1 MKKKLLAVAVAMF
14 MATAPLCISAHAE
27 ENTPVPEESQESTQ
41 TESRVE
47 DLYTFSINTAG
58 RAEIYDFKPSE
69 TYEGEL
75 IIPSELDG
83 CPVGYIGN
91 AAFMNAKG
99 ITSITIPASVTD
111 MGNSVF
117 FGCTSLEK
125 ISVASGSSYFTVT
138 DGVLFA
144 DNNQFLVAYPAN
156 KSGES
161 YQIPDTVDE
170 IAQGCFGFAQ
180 NLKQITIPSHVNY
193 IDMWAFAYSNLEKV
207 VIASMQLDDYAFAY
221 CEKLHDIELQAGV
234 ETIYD
239 ATFSNCSALEQIT
252 LPNTLTYVGQYAFS
266 GTSMHSVTIPSS
278 VNEIDYCAFGYNA
291 DLNQIN
297 DFVIYGEAGTAAQ
310 TYCTEEDTEND
321 YKNDFT
327 FIEINNADEPQ
338 EIATGEQDNAENIEN
353 TEIETNSQSNEND
366 ENEEDIPAEI
376 AETNIA
382 DILGPEVKN
391 NQFLRILLATVGGI
405 AIILAIA
412 LIVLLV
418 KKPKHKKTVED
429 DEDEEE

>member
-1 MKKKLLAVAVAMF
+1 MKKKFLAVAVAML
-14 MATAPLCISAHAE
+14 MATASIPAYAE
-27 ENTPVPEESQESTQ
+27 ENTSVPEESQESAQ
-41 TESRVE
+41 AESRVE

-58 RAEIYDFKPSE
+58 RAEIYDFKPSD

-125 ISVASGSSYFTVT
+125 ISVESGSSYFTVT

-156 KSGES
+156 KAGES

-207 VIASMQLDDYAFAY
+207 VIVSMQLDDYAFAY

-310 TYCTEEDTEND
+310 TYCTEEDAEND

-338 EIATGEQDNAENIEN
+338 EIATEDQQDNAGNI
-353 TEIETNSQSNEND
+353 EIETDSQSDENY

-376 AETNIA
+376 AETNIT

-418 KKPKHKKTVED
+418 KKPKHKKTVKD